1 MDRGGPIVCMHGN
14 VPILAGIATFTSI
27 IDWGS
32 DRGQIVPEIFTD
44 VSRYVD
50 WIKLRMVLA
59 FALFF
64 ITH

>member
-14 VPILAGIATFTSI
+14 VPILAGIATFTSTI
-27 IDWGS
+27 EFFY
-32 DRGQIVPEIFTD
+32 RGQIVPEIFTD